1 MGMPTYRTVA
11 HDFISVMKT
20 ETGSKNVKVE
30 APYFPTLHPSIHIHP
45 TSTFGVQIVA
55 NPTTGPFSKA

>member
-1 MGMPTYRTVA
+1 
-11 HDFISVMKT
+11 MKT

-30 APYFPTLHPSIHIHP
+30 APYFPPTLHPSIHIHP